1 MGQVALG
8 CHLSLNHQSIK
19 NNKVN
24 GNPHPLLI
32 LTPHFLFSL
41 PLNFFYNFSR
51 WRRWWPRAET
61 TSSPTNHTRQTKN
74 TQPNFPPE
82 FEYGFKELKRA
93 STRLGHTTRIPLYPP
108 NFDENARCG
117 YHDGSPGH
125 TTDNCMTLKYKVQEL
140 VGVKYFQIARIE
152 CEEQTISRTFWSFY

>member
-1 MGQVALG
+1 MGQLALG

-74 TQPNFPPE
+74 TQPNFPPSSNMASKNSNE
-82 FEYGFKELKRA
+82 QALDWGTPLGFLCIHLTLMR
-93 STRLGHTTRIPLYPP
+93 TLDVGIMMVRRGIPL
-108 NFDENARCG
+108 
-117 YHDGSPGH
+117 
-125 TTDNCMTLKYKVQEL
+125 T
-140 VGVKYFQIARIE
+140 IA
-152 CEEQTISRTFWSFY
+152 WP